1 MGEGLDSALARRV
14 RRHVR
19 MGERSRRGAEVHDR
33 AARIRQQRRQR
44 FADHQKGP
52 CEVDPDDLIPEF
64 KAGLVG
70 VRGAQHAG
78 RVDQRIETAERFDG
92 PAHAI
97 DHRIL
102 FPDVHRQ
109 GGEAVRG
116 RGLATLPMDVGEEDS
131 VIDGVRW
138 AVETLG
144 GLDSLVNAAGM
155 LRAAH
160 THETSLEFWNQ
171 IVGVNLTGTFLVV
184 REALPALLA
193 NSRSA
198 IVNFSSTSASFAHP
212 YMAAYAAS
220 KGGIQAF
227 THSLALEYA
236 REGLRAVCVA
246 PGSIKSGIT
255 DATGGYIPKDA
266 DWSLFSRLMPILPTT
281 LESSGAGMAD
291 PAVVAG
297 VIAMLVS
304 DDGAFITGTEIRIDG
319 GTHA

>member
-1 MGEGLDSALARRV
+1 MKRLEG
-14 RRHVR
+14 
-19 MGERSRRGAEVHDR
+19 
-33 AARIRQQRRQR
+33 
-44 FADHQKGP
+44 K
-52 CEVDPDDLIPEF
+52 
-64 KAGLVG
+64 
-70 VRGAQHAG
+70 
-78 RVDQRIETAERFDG
+78 
-92 PAHAI
+92 
-97 DHRIL
+97 RIL
-102 FPDVHRQ
+102 VTGAASGIGQATALRLLDEGATVVASDVA
-109 GGEAVRG
+109 ED
-116 RGLATLPMDVGEEDS
+116 GLATTRARADEAATGDRLTTMPMDVGNEDS
-131 VIDGVRW
+131 VIDGVCW
-138 AVETLG
+138 AAQTLD
-144 GLDSLVNAAGM
+144 GLDSLVNAAGI

-160 THETSLEFWNQ
+160 THETSLELWNR

-193 NSRSA
+193 NSRST

-266 DWSLFSRLMPILPTT
+266 DWSLFSRLMPVLPTT
-281 LESSGAGMAD
+281 VESSGTGMAD

-304 DDGAFITGTEIRIDG
+304 EDGAFITGTEIRIDG

>member
-1 MGEGLDSALARRV
+1 MKRLEGKRILVTGAASGIGQATALRLLDEGAAVVASDVAEDGLQATRARAD
-14 RRHVR
+14 
-19 MGERSRRGAEVHDR
+19 E
-33 AARIRQQRRQR
+33 AAT
-44 FADHQKGP
+44 
-52 CEVDPDDLIPEF
+52 
-64 KAGLVG
+64 
-70 VRGAQHAG
+70 AG
-78 RVDQRIETAERFDG
+78 RLT
-92 PAHAI
+92 
-97 DHRIL
+97 
-102 FPDVHRQ
+102 
-109 GGEAVRG
+109 
-116 RGLATLPMDVGEEDS
+116 TMPMDVGNEDS
-131 VIDGVRW
+131 VVDGVRR
-138 AVETLG
+138 AVESLG
-144 GLDSLVNAAGM
+144 GLDSVVNAAGI

-160 THETSLEFWNQ
+160 THQTSLDLWNQ

-184 REALPALLA
+184 REALSALLA
-193 NSRSA
+193 NPRSA

-266 DWSLFSRLMPILPTT
+266 DWALFSRLMPILPTT
-281 LESSGAGMAD
+281 VESSGTGMAD
-291 PAVVAG
+291 PSVVAG

-304 DDGAFITGTEIRIDG
+304 EDGAFITGTEIRIDG

>member
-1 MGEGLDSALARRV
+1 MNRLEGKRVLVTGAASGIGQATALRLLDEGAIVVASDVAEGGLDATRV
-14 RRHVR
+14 RAD
-19 MGERSRRGAEVHDR
+19 E
-33 AARIRQQRRQR
+33 AAT
-44 FADHQKGP
+44 
-52 CEVDPDDLIPEF
+52 
-64 KAGLVG
+64 
-70 VRGAQHAG
+70 AG
-78 RVDQRIETAERFDG
+78 RLT
-92 PAHAI
+92 
-97 DHRIL
+97 
-102 FPDVHRQ
+102 
-109 GGEAVRG
+109 
-116 RGLATLPMDVGEEDS
+116 TMPMDVGNEGS
-131 VIDGVRW
+131 VIDGVSL

-144 GLDSLVNAAGM
+144 GLDSLVNAAGI

-160 THETSLEFWNQ
+160 THQTSLELWNQ

-193 NSRSA
+193 NPRSA

-236 REGLRAVCVA
+236 RDGLRAVCVA

-266 DWSLFSRLMPILPTT
+266 DWTLFSRLMPILPTT
-281 LESSGAGMAD
+281 VESSGTGMAD
-291 PAVVAG
+291 PSVVAG

-304 DDGAFITGTEIRIDG
+304 EDGAFITGTEIRIDG

>member
-1 MGEGLDSALARRV
+1 MKRLEGKRILVTGAASGIGQATALRLLD
-14 RRHVR
+14 
-19 MGERSRRGAEVHDR
+19 EGASVVAADVASDGLGAT
-33 AARIRQQRRQR
+33 AAR
-44 FADHQKGP
+44 
-52 CEVDPDDLIPEF
+52 
-64 KAGLVG
+64 AGE
-70 VRGAQHAG
+70 AA
-78 RVDQRIETAERFDG
+78 TAERLTT
-92 PAHAI
+92 
-97 DHRIL
+97 R
-102 FPDVHRQ
+102 
-109 GGEAVRG
+109 E
-116 RGLATLPMDVGEEDS
+116 MNVGDEDS
-131 VIDGVRW
+131 VIEGVRW

-144 GLDSLVNAAGM
+144 GLDSLVNAAGI
-155 LRAAH
+155 LRAAR
-160 THETSLEFWNQ
+160 THETSLELWNQ
-171 IVGVNLTGTFLVV
+171 ILGINLTGTFLVV

-193 NSRSA
+193 NARSA

-236 REGLRAVCVA
+236 RDGLRAVCVA

-255 DATGGYIPKDA
+255 DATAGYIPKDA
-266 DWSLFSRLMPILPTT
+266 DWSLFTRLMPILPTT

-304 DDGAFITGTEIRIDG
+304 EDGAFITGTEIRIDG

>member
-1 MGEGLDSALARRV
+1 MSDGQADWREKKMNRLEGKRILVTGAASGIGQATALRLLDEGATIVAADVAVDGLDKTRAR
-14 RRHVR
+14 
-19 MGERSRRGAEVHDR
+19 AEE
-33 AARIRQQRRQR
+33 AAI
-44 FADHQKGP
+44 
-52 CEVDPDDLIPEF
+52 
-64 KAGLVG
+64 
-70 VRGAQHAG
+70 
-78 RVDQRIETAERFDG
+78 AER
-92 PAHAI
+92 
-97 DHRIL
+97 L
-102 FPDVHRQ
+102 TTV
-109 GGEAVRG
+109 
-116 RGLATLPMDVGEEDS
+116 PMDVGNEDS
-131 VIDGVRW
+131 VIDGVSS
-138 AVETLG
+138 AIQTLD
-144 GLDSLVNAAGM
+144 GLDSLVNAAGI

-160 THETSLEFWNQ
+160 THETSLELWNQ
-171 IVGVNLTGTFLVV
+171 IVGINLTGTFLVV

-236 REGLRAVCVA
+236 RDGLRAACVA
-246 PGSIKSGIT
+246 PGSIKSALT

-281 LESSGAGMAD
+281 VESSGAGMAE
-291 PAVVAG
+291 PTAIAG

-304 DDGAFITGTEIRIDG
+304 EDGAWITGTEIRIDG